1 MIPDLHNALQH
12 LARAFVPA
20 VLGIMLHEV
29 AHGWAAYKMGDPTA
43 KRTGRLTLNPIRH
56 IDPLG
61 LGVFVFTALAAPFTI
76 GWAKPVPIQPR
87 LFRNPRAGIILVS
100 LAGPLANFLV
110 ACLCAL
116 IFKLVVNLLT
126 SGFSWS
132 GALFFIAE
140 SARDGMFINVALAWF
155 NLMPIPPL
163 DGSHILAG
171 LLPAAVARMY
181 VSLARFGMVIV
192 ILLVAAG
199 LLRRVLVPL
208 MIGSIEFIDALF
220 NLGQRM

>member
-1 MIPDLHNALQH
+1 
-12 LARAFVPA
+12 
-20 VLGIMLHEV
+20 
-29 AHGWAAYKMGDPTA
+29 MGDLTA
-43 KRTGRLTLNPIRH
+43 KRSGRLTLNPIRH

-61 LGVFVFTALAAPFTI
+61 LVVFVFTALAAPFTI

-100 LAGPLANFLV
+100 LAGPLANFLT

-116 IFKLVVNLLT
+116 IFKLVINLLT

-140 SARDGMFINVALAWF
+140 AAREGMFINVALAWF
-155 NLMPIPPL
+155 NLMPVPPL

-171 LLPAAVARMY
+171 VLPAAVARMY

-199 LLRRVLVPL
+199 ALRRVLVPL

>member
-1 MIPDLHNALQH
+1 MVQHLNTALQH
-12 LARAFVPA
+12 LATAFVPA

-43 KRTGRLTLNPIRH
+43 ERSGWLTLNPLKH

-61 LGVFVFTALAAPFTI
+61 LCVFVFTALAAPFTI

-87 LFRNPRAGIILVS
+87 LFRNPRAGMILVS
-100 LAGPLANFLV
+100 LAGPLANFLT

-116 IFKLVVNLLT
+116 VVKLALNLLT
-126 SGFSWS
+126 ADFPGSE
-132 GALFFIAE
+132 ALFFIAG
-140 SARDGMFINVALAWF
+140 SAREGMFINVALAWF
-155 NLMPIPPL
+155 NLMPVPPL

-181 VSLARFGMVIV
+181 ASLARLGMVIV

-208 MIGSIEFIDALF
+208 MIVSIEFIDALF

>member
-1 MIPDLHNALQH
+1 MVQDLNNALQH
-12 LARAFVPA
+12 LATALVPA

-43 KRTGRLTLNPIRH
+43 KRSGRLTLNPLRH
-56 IDPLG
+56 IDPMG

-87 LFRNPRAGIILVS
+87 LFRNPRSGMILVS
-100 LAGPLANFLV
+100 LAGPLANLLT

-116 IFKLVVNLLT
+116 VVKLVINLLT
-126 SGFSWS
+126 ADFPRSD
-132 GALFFIAE
+132 ALFFIAA
-140 SARDGMFINVALAWF
+140 SAREGMFINVALAWF
-155 NLMPIPPL
+155 NLMPVPPL

-181 VSLARFGMVIV
+181 ASLARFGMVIV
-192 ILLVAAG
+192 ILLVATG

-208 MIGSIEFIDALF
+208 MVGSIEFIDALF

>member
-1 MIPDLHNALQH
+1 MVQDLDNALRH
-12 LARAFVPA
+12 LATAFVPA
-20 VLGIMLHEV
+20 VLGIMIHEI

-43 KRTGRLTLNPIRH
+43 KRSGRLTLNPIKH

-87 LFRNPRAGIILVS
+87 LFRNPRAGMILVS
-100 LAGPLANFLV
+100 LAGPMANFLT

-116 IFKLVVNLLT
+116 IVKLAVNLLT
-126 SGFSWS
+126 AGVPWTD
-132 GALFFIAE
+132 ALFFIAG
-140 SARDGMFINVALAWF
+140 SAREGMFINVALAWF
-155 NLMPIPPL
+155 NLMPVPPL

-171 LLPAAVARMY
+171 LLPAAAARAY
-181 VSLARFGMVIV
+181 ASLARFGMVIV
-192 ILLVAAG
+192 ILLMAAG

-208 MIGSIEFIDALF
+208 MVGSIEFIDALF
-220 NLGQRM
+220 NLGQRI

>member
-1 MIPDLHNALQH
+1 MVQDINNALQH
-12 LARAFVPA
+12 LASAFVPA

-43 KRTGRLTLNPIRH
+43 KRAGRLTLNPVRH

-61 LGVFVFTALAAPFTI
+61 LAVFVFTALAAPFTI

-87 LFRNPRAGIILVS
+87 LFRNPRIGMILVS
-100 LAGPLANFLV
+100 LAGPLANFLT
-110 ACLCAL
+110 ACLCA
-116 IFKLVVNLLT
+116 IIVKLMINLLAAD
-126 SGFSWS
+126 FSQS
-132 GALFFIAE
+132 NALFFIAG
-140 SARDGMFINVALAWF
+140 SAREGMFINVALAWF
-155 NLMPIPPL
+155 NLMPVPPL

-181 VSLARFGMVIV
+181 ASLARFGMAIV

-208 MIGSIEFIDALF
+208 MIGSIEFIDVLF
-220 NLGQRM
+220 NLGQRI